1 MPVKLADAVAYLT
14 TDDTELKKGMGSAEK
29 TVESSG
35 NKFGSVLQGVGM
47 AVGMGIAGIAA
58 DAAGKVVSFMGDSI
72 GAASD
77 LGETVSKTGV
87 VFGDSSAAVLEW
99 SQNAATALGQSKSEA
114 LAAASTFGNLF
125 VSMGMAK
132 DSSADMS
139 TNLVGLASDL
149 ASFNNMDPA
158 EVLDKLKAGLLGS
171 AEPMQSLGVNMNA
184 AMVSQKALEMG
195 LAATTDALTPA
206 MLAQARYAI
215 ILEQTGTAQGDF
227 ARTSD
232 GLANQQRIAD
242 AQWADL
248 SATVGEALLPVMTAL
263 ITTTN
268 QIVQEVLPPLTAFV
282 KDNVMPAMTAMGE
295 TIGSVVGIAQEW
307 FGKLKGSVNTDAI
320 APMNFFKGWLDQ
332 NMPRIQQIVQTVL
345 SALTSFWEAHG
356 KKIMDA
362 LQTLLGWLE
371 QFWGVQFRTIL
382 NIVQAVLQLL
392 TGDFEG
398 AGNTLKGILNDWR
411 LFFES
416 IIKTIVNGIR
426 TWFTS
431 IDWAQV
437 GRDILNGIANGIRAG
452 AGAITD
458 AARSAAQSALDA
470 AKNLLGI
477 HSPSAVAAEEV
488 GQPFAEGIGAGIRA
502 SLADMAGGGNTGLQ
516 GLMGG
521 IQQPAAAAAG
531 GISITINVS
540 GGDSAGVG
548 TAARDGV
555 LSALRSAGLR

>member
-502 SLADMAGGGNTGLQ
+502 SLADMAGGVNTGLQ